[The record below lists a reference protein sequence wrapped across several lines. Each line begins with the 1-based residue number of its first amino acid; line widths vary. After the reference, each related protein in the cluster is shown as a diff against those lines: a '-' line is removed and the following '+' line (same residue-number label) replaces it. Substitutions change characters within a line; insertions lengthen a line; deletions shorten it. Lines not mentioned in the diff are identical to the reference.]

1 MCFKIELNFNRIRKY
16 PMYLINMTIT
26 SVYNMAHRARMDCE
40 LRVIDANY
48 DHVAQ
53 GIIFSVWDEP

>member
-1 MCFKIELNFNRIRKY
+1 
-16 PMYLINMTIT
+16 MTIT
-26 SVYNMAHRARMDCE
+26 SIYNMAHRERMDCE

-53 GIIFSVWDEP
+53 GIIFSVLGSTTRGTMT